1 MSAGSEHPAS
11 AAPRVVPAACAWKVG
26 PRLSCRHLLDRD
38 PLTKSDPSVALL
50 MRSQGQWVQVGW
62 ARAGLRGAQEPR
74 WAREA
79 SGAQGRGVQALRER
93 GTGRTACGSGREA
106 LQVGGAPGREGRS
119 SEGATQDP
127 VPGSRATEK
136 HSSLRVWA
144 GGLTKGSRR
153 EWGYRAWYSSASLP
167 SWEPGNR
174 EGRLSPAGP
183 SGSRDTTRIW
193 GAPSLGLPSLCCLA
207 PLVLANW
214 SVSLQER
221 SGAHPDPVTWPVHRV
236 AGLGQLQLHS
246 CALRG
251 PGSGRACLGCELLSL
266 TPSGPGSGSP

>member
-1 MSAGSEHPAS
+1 MRPAGPQAPAWSMSAGSEHRAS
-11 AAPRVVPAACAWKVG
+11 AAPGVVPAACAWKVG

-38 PLTKSDPSVALL
+38 LLTKSDPSVALL
-50 MRSQGQWVQVGW
+50 LRSQGQWVQVGW

-93 GTGRTACGSGREA
+93 GTGQTARGSSREA

-127 VPGSRATEK
+127 VRGSRATEK

-144 GGLTKGSRR
+144 GGSTKGSRR

-167 SWEPGNR
+167 SWEPVNR
-174 EGRLSPAGP
+174 EGAAEPGRALGKPGHDQDSGCSLPRTPQSLLPGS
-183 SGSRDTTRIW
+183 SGSCKLERESPGRVWSPPRPRDLASTPCGW
-193 GAPSLGLPSLCCLA
+193 GWDSCSCILA
-207 PLVLANW
+207 PFADLA
-214 SVSLQER
+214 
-221 SGAHPDPVTWPVHRV
+221 
-236 AGLGQLQLHS
+236 LGGHV
-246 CALRG
+246 
-251 PGSGRACLGCELLSL
+251 
-266 TPSGPGSGSP
+266 